1 MKKTENKVKELNE
14 AIDLIDLIN
23 DSEWKATLNERKV
36 KELEFH
42 DRDRMT
48 QDSSNQVND
57 THESDTFEKFYGNKK
72 YYDVVER
79 SNSYVQD
86 WIKKEAKGNIFLDYA
101 CGNGINARHAAKNGA
116 ILSIGFDISGVSVK
130 NSIKFAQ
137 DENIKNIRFFQADAE
152 NTKIPDNSIDRIICS
167 GMLHHL
173 DLSYALPELR
183 RILKPGGKILAVE
196 ALDYNPAIKLYR
208 MLTPDMRTEWEKAHI
223 LSLKDVEFSKRFF
236 KLGGIRYWHVVG
248 YAAGKFPSLRGVLDL
263 IDKVL
268 EKIPLVQRM
277 SWMFTF
283 ELIKPDEK

>member
-1 MKKTENKVKELNE
+1 MKKIQNEVKELNK
-14 AIDLIDLIN
+14 AIDKIGLIN
-23 DSEWKATLNERKV
+23 DSDWKATLNERKV

-42 DRDRMT
+42 DRDRMN
-48 QDSSNQVND
+48 QGSNNQVND
-57 THESDTFEKFYGNKK
+57 VQEGDTFEKFYGNKK
-72 YYDVVER
+72 YYNIIKR

-86 WIKKEAKGNIFLDYA
+86 WIAKEAKNNIILDYA
-101 CGNGINARHAAKNGA
+101 CGNGTNARHAAKSGA
-116 ILSIGFDISGVSVK
+116 ALSIGFDISGISVK
-130 NSIKFAQ
+130 NATKFAK

-152 NTKIPDNSIDRIICS
+152 NTKIPNNSIDRIICS

-173 DLSYALPELR
+173 DLSFALPELR

-223 LSLKDVEFSKRFF
+223 LSLKDVEFAKRFF
-236 KLGGIRYWHVVG
+236 KLGEINYWHVIG
-248 YAAGKFPSLRGVLDL
+248 YAAGKFPSLQMPLDL

-283 ELIKPDEK
+283 ELIKHE

>member
-1 MKKTENKVKELNE
+1 MKEIENKVKELNE

-23 DSEWKATLNERKV
+23 DSEWKATLNDRKV

-42 DRDRMT
+42 DRDRMN
-48 QDSSNQVND
+48 QDSNDQVD
-57 THESDTFEKFYGNKK
+57 SAHEGDTFEKFYGNKK

-86 WIKKEAKGNIFLDYA
+86 WINKEAKGNIFLDYA
-101 CGNGINARHAAKNGA
+101 CGNGINARHAAKSGA
-116 ILSIGFDISGVSVK
+116 VLSIGFDISGISVK
-130 NSIKFAQ
+130 NAIRFSK
-137 DENIKNIRFFQADAE
+137 DENIKNTRFFQADAE

-223 LSLKDVEFSKRFF
+223 LSLKDVEFAKRFF
-236 KLGGIRYWHVVG
+236 KLGRIKYWHVVG
-248 YAAGKFPSLRGVLDL
+248 YAAGKFPSLLRVLDL
-263 IDKVL
+263 IDKIL

-283 ELIKPDEK
+283 ELINHDEK